1 MKFELK
7 EHTHKGLIREV
18 NEDNLGHGL
27 NSVNGDIF
35 VVCDGMGGH
44 AGGQQASKIG
54 VNAILAELS
63 QKQHS
68 NMHVAISAALVFA
81 NDQVLGHAASVPSLK
96 GMGSTATVAVIKD
109 DLLYIGNVGDSR
121 AYIFSD
127 GKLFRITRDDSYVQE
142 LVDSNTIT
150 EDEAETHPNKNR
162 ILQALGSKA
171 IINPRIPGKPFKL
184 KSGDVLMLC
193 SDGLTSM
200 VIDEFI
206 EQLINPNDLLESIDK
221 MHDLAMTNGGK
232 DNITITLIK
241 IVESPFSTSEFDH
254 YTQKYLKIETNKIA
268 QPELGITKVPNPPKK
283 KNKPL
288 IFISSIAAVL
298 LVGFG
303 LYFFTGLF
311 KGKNDVKPGGTQEN
325 KTDTNDV
332 NGGDKNNTRFG
343 ESEGPEGGTKKG
355 PETPNNGGTNI
366 EVNVGVN
373 NKSDKP
379 SDKPSDKSITD
390 KEKPKEKGEE
400 PVDEVLKQLEQDVKA
415 QQKKVDGY
423 KNCTKEP
430 TKEDLDKCIHDLN
443 EDKHR
448 LETCKQK
455 VKRHINQKEAEKK
468 GSQK

>member
-142 LVDSNTIT
+142 LVDSNAIT

-268 QPELGITKVPNPPKK
+268 QPELGITMVPNPPKK

-303 LYFFTGLF
+303 LYFFTDLF
-311 KGKNDVKPGGTQEN
+311 KGKNDVKSGGTQEN
-325 KTDTNDV
+325 KTNNNDTIITKTND
-332 NGGDKNNTRFG
+332 DKIRIFKEEDNA
-343 ESEGPEGGTKKG
+343 PK
-355 PETPNNGGTNI
+355 NGGTNI
-366 EVNVGVN
+366 EVNVRVN
-373 NKSDKP
+373 KNKDN
-379 SDKPSDKSITD
+379 
-390 KEKPKEKGEE
+390 EKPKEKGEE
-400 PVDEVLKQLEQDVKA
+400 PVDEVLKQLEQDVKN
-415 QQKKVDGY
+415 QQKLVDD
-423 KNCTKEP
+423 KKECTSVKG
-430 TKEDLDKCIHDLN
+430 DKKDAEQC
-443 EDKHR
+443 R
-448 LETCKQK
+448 LELIDLKDRLKSLKQK
-455 VKRHINQKEAEKK
+455 VTIHKNKEKSKKNSEK
-468 GSQK
+468 

>member
-142 LVDSNTIT
+142 LVDSNAIT

-268 QPELGITKVPNPPKK
+268 QPELGITMVPNPPKK

-303 LYFFTGLF
+303 LYFFKDDLF
-311 KGKNDVKPGGTQEN
+311 NNKKDVKSGDTQEN

-343 ESEGPEGGTKKG
+343 ESEGTEGRTENE
-355 PETPNNGGTNI
+355 PETPNNGGTTI
-366 EVNVGVN
+366 ELNVGVN
-373 NKSDKP
+373 NKKDKP
-379 SDKPSDKSITD
+379 KTDNEKSDNDKGKVSDD
-390 KEKPKEKGEE
+390 KE
-400 PVDEVLKQLEQDVKA
+400 LKDLENAVIN
-415 QQKKVDGY
+415 QQKIVDGY
-423 KNCTKEP
+423 NDCRKEKTEEALIKCKNE
-430 TKEDLDKCIHDLN
+430 LN
-443 EDKHR
+443 EAQAR
-448 LETCKQK
+448 LGKCKQNVNNYK
-455 VKRHINQKEAEKK
+455 TRKEAARN

>member
-142 LVDSNTIT
+142 LVDSNAIT

-268 QPELGITKVPNPPKK
+268 QPELGITMVPNPPKK

-303 LYFFTGLF
+303 LYFFTDLF
-311 KGKNDVKPGGTQEN
+311 KGKNDVKSGGTQEN
-325 KTDTNDV
+325 KTNNNDTIITKTND
-332 NGGDKNNTRFG
+332 DKIRIFKEEDNA
-343 ESEGPEGGTKKG
+343 PK
-355 PETPNNGGTNI
+355 NGGTNI
-366 EVNVGVN
+366 EVNVRVN
-373 NKSDKP
+373 NKKDKP
-379 SDKPSDKSITD
+379 KTDNEKSDNDKG
-390 KEKPKEKGEE
+390 KE
-400 PVDEVLKQLEQDVKA
+400 PVDEVLKQLEQEVKN
-415 QQKKVDGY
+415 QQKLVDD
-423 KNCTKEP
+423 KKECTSVIGDEKDAEQCRIEL
-430 TKEDLDKCIHDLN
+430 KKLKD
-443 EDKHR
+443 R
-448 LETCKQK
+448 LKSLEQK
-455 VKRHINQKEAEKK
+455 VTNHKNKEKSKKNSEK
-468 GSQK
+468 

>member
-142 LVDSNTIT
+142 LVDSNAIT

-268 QPELGITKVPNPPKK
+268 QPELGITMVPNPPKK

-303 LYFFTGLF
+303 LYFFTDLF
-311 KGKNDVKPGGTQEN
+311 KGKNDVKSGGTQEN
-325 KTDTNDV
+325 KTNNNDTIITKTND
-332 NGGDKNNTRFG
+332 DKIRIFKEEDNA
-343 ESEGPEGGTKKG
+343 PK
-355 PETPNNGGTNI
+355 NGGTNI
-366 EVNVGVN
+366 EVNVRVN
-373 NKSDKP
+373 KNKDN
-379 SDKPSDKSITD
+379 
-390 KEKPKEKGEE
+390 EKPKEKGEE

>member
-109 DLLYIGNVGDSR
+109 DLLYVGNVGDSR

-142 LVDSNTIT
+142 LVDSNAIT

-268 QPELGITKVPNPPKK
+268 QPELGITMVPNPPKK

-303 LYFFTGLF
+303 LYFFKDDLF
-311 KGKNDVKPGGTQEN
+311 NNKKDVQPGGTQEN

-343 ESEGPEGGTKKG
+343 ESEGT
-355 PETPNNGGTNI
+355 ETPNKGVTNI
-366 EVNVGVN
+366 EVEVKVN
-373 NKSDKP
+373 NKN
-379 SDKPSDKSITD
+379 DKSKTNN
-390 KEKPKEKGEE
+390 EKPDDNDKGKV
-400 PVDEVLKQLEQDVKA
+400 PVDKDLKALQD
-415 QQKKVDGY
+415 KVDEQQI
-423 KNCTKEP
+423 KVNLFKDCTEEQE
-430 TKEDLDKCIHDLN
+430 TT
-443 EDKHR
+443 
-448 LETCKQK
+448 LETCKKQLKEAQALLNSLKSK
-455 VKRHINQKEAEKK
+455 VTKHKAAKEAESK

>member
-142 LVDSNTIT
+142 LVDSNAIT

-268 QPELGITKVPNPPKK
+268 QPELGITMVPNPPKK

-288 IFISSIAAVL
+288 IFVSSIAAVL

-303 LYFFTGLF
+303 LYFFKDDLF
-311 KGKNDVKPGGTQEN
+311 NNKKDVQPGGTQEN

-332 NGGDKNNTRFG
+332 NGGDQNNTRFG
-343 ESEGPEGGTKKG
+343 EHEGT
-355 PETPNNGGTNI
+355 ETPNKEGTNK
-366 EVNVGVN
+366 EDKVN
-373 NKSDKP
+373 NKN
-379 SDKPSDKSITD
+379 DKSNSDNKKADND
-390 KEKPKEKGEE
+390 KGKES
-400 PVDEVLKQLEQDVKA
+400 VDEVLKKLEQDVEE
-415 QQKKVDGY
+415 QQKLVDSF
-423 KNCTKEP
+423 KNCT
-430 TKEDLDKCIHDLN
+430 D
-443 EDKHR
+443 
-448 LETCKQK
+448 ETCKKNIAAAQERLRNFK
-455 VKRHINQKEAEKK
+455 NIVTNYKNRKTAESQ